1 MVFGSFSSVTG
12 CQTSLRVARN
22 WRSGEKGNVE
32 FFFWNGLANEQDEGR
47 QSMSTTP
54 SWCKAVQNIQELQRH
69 SYMTIGQND
78 KGLCLRMRLADS
90 TSPQGANVV
99 GKTCLQM
106 RKAVE
111 EGGLGLEVTNC
122 SLCEEAAAAAALA
135 QAASSQSLEV
145 KTVED
150 NTFDNINIDWL
161 NDFDYTM
168 LDQAQG

>member
-1 MVFGSFSSVTG
+1 
-12 CQTSLRVARN
+12 
-22 WRSGEKGNVE
+22 
-32 FFFWNGLANEQDEGR
+32 
-47 QSMSTTP
+47 
-54 SWCKAVQNIQELQRH
+54 
-69 SYMTIGQND
+69 MTIGQND

-168 LDQAQG
+168 LDQAPAPAAATEAAADKTQPQPQKQPQKQPQPLCDCVIV